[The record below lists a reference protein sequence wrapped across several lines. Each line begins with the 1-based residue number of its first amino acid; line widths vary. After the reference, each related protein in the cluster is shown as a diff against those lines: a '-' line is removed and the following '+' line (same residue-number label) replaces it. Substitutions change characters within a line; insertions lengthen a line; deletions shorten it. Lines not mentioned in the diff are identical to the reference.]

1 MSLVVNPNIQ
11 EGVDGLFPED
21 VEITEVF
28 SLQLYNPASIAI
40 FKLKINQQSD
50 ADFTDGTV
58 ISIEENAPPPA
69 FNGKF
74 EGNSFNAI
82 VEVEVTMPLDELQGG
97 WRGKIRPTGWRQA
110 WHFH

>member
-40 FKLKINQQSD
+40 FKLKIN
-50 ADFTDGTV
+50 F
-58 ISIEENAPPPA
+58 
-69 FNGKF
+69 
-74 EGNSFNAI
+74 
-82 VEVEVTMPLDELQGG
+82 
-97 WRGKIRPTGWRQA
+97 
-110 WHFH
+110 